1 MLSSLGLGGANA
13 NCSHDRDWRDVCS
26 FQKLCKLEPPR
37 QVNELMTVIT
47 MIDVMYVVPKN
58 FRLGYH
64 LFPTFF
70 YDVSVATMFPLMKF
84 SYTKLPALTIYT
96 PCFA

>member
-1 MLSSLGLGGANA
+1 
-13 NCSHDRDWRDVCS
+13 
-26 FQKLCKLEPPR
+26 
-37 QVNELMTVIT
+37 

-70 YDVSVATMFPLMKF
+70 YDVSVAMMFPFTKF

-96 PCFA
+96 TCFA